1 MLCMQ
6 RTKGSTSSLFTS
18 EMAAVIKFQIYLT
31 RKANI
36 CFHLADNMNRNVF
49 ILLNK
54 KLTKTEFSNAYFVPL
69 CINSTLNC
77 IFWYTAIPTRSFNSV
92 ISNFDYFF
100 MSGLSPPGLRFPRH
114 TSGDQMFCETFSKTK
129 DASVAKILV
138 SHVSLCKYFVP
149 IHLLALYSSYS
160 YQNDWKDLMHLHQP
174 ESAMRTEYVL
184 HLHHL
189 NLAFSKKNISLLYS
203 WITSATQA
211 KYKAG
216 SR

>member
-6 RTKGSTSSLFTS
+6 RTKGTTSSLFTS
-18 EMAAVIKFQIYLT
+18 EMATVIKFQIYLT

-54 KLTKTEFSNAYFVPL
+54 KLTRTEFSNAYFVPL

-92 ISNFDYFF
+92 ISNIDDFF
-100 MSGLSPPGLRFPRH
+100 MSGLSPPGLHFPRH

-129 DASVAKILV
+129 DVAKILV
-138 SHVSLCKYFVP
+138 SHVSFCKYFVP

-160 YQNDWKDLMHLHQP
+160 LQNDWKDLMHLQQP

-189 NLAFSKKNISLLYS
+189 SLVFSKKNIFLLYS
-203 WITSATQA
+203 LITSATQA
-211 KYKAG
+211 KYKA
-216 SR
+216 SCR